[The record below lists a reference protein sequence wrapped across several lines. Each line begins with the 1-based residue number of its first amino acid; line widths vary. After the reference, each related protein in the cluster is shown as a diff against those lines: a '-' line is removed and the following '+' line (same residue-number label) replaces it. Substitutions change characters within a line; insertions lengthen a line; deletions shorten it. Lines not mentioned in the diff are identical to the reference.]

1 MANIIQNRIFTKQLT
16 AGAIVS
22 IRELSGQS
30 YISILCKTDNS
41 SAGGITVLGT
51 GGANGVLPDAITLT
65 QNESITIQTPNGQNL
80 GDLTITA
87 LASSTGHIVAM

>member
-1 MANIIQNRIFTKQLT
+1 MANIIQNQIFTKQLT
-16 AGAIVS
+16 AGASVS
-22 IRELSGQS
+22 IREESGQS
-30 YISILCKTDNS
+30 YISVLCKTDNTG
-41 SAGGITVLGT
+41 AGGITVLGT
-51 GGANGVLPDAITLT
+51 GGANGTLPDAITLT

>member
-16 AGAIVS
+16 AGASVS

-30 YISILCKTDNS
+30 YISILCK
-41 SAGGITVLGT
+41 T